1 MPSAVSTKLAKGSG
15 AGPVVCQNAST
26 TAETGGGAGGI
37 YSAILSRN
45 QPIIGAKEKTF
56 HELHKK
62 CLEKKILYEDPDF
75 PANES
80 SLFYSQ
86 KLPVKFEWKR
96 PPEICENPRFI
107 IGGANRTDIC
117 QGELGDCWFLAAI
130 ACLTLNEK
138 LLFRVIPHDQT
149 FIKDYAGIF
158 HFQFWRYGSWVEVI
172 IDDRLP
178 TYGKQ
183 LVFTKSSQQNEFWS
197 ALLEKAYAKLH
208 GSYEALKGGNTTEA
222 MEDFTGGVTEFYEIK
237 DAPKD
242 IYKIMK
248 HAIERGS
255 LMASSIEDDAG
266 IIYGTPTT
274 NIGLLINRMLNNMNF
289 KTENDST
296 PPVEEKISQAIAPVV
311 FERRMANGLVLSHAY
326 SVTGVEEITF
336 KREKLKLIRLRNPWG
351 QVEWNGAWSDS
362 SDEWNVIDGAEKT
375 RLQHKV
381 SEDGEFWISLQDFL
395 RYFTK
400 LEICNI
406 TPDALEGDKLQTWTV
421 SVTEGRWVR
430 GCTAGG
436 CRNYPDTFWTN
447 PQYRL
452 RLLEEDDDPEDSEV
466 VCSFLVALMQKNR
479 RKERRLGANLLTI
492 GFAIYEVTELSHPP
506 PSFTTELINLH
517 FSQMDLRYF
526 TRHQPHGEQ
535 EMQGNNMHLQ
545 RDFFLYNASK
555 VKCKMYINMREVAER
570 FRLPP
575 NEYVIIPSTFEPH
588 QEGEFLLRV
597 FSEKISLSE
606 EVENKI
612 AVGQISPIIFVSDR
626 ANKNKDPKGGE
637 GHKKDKEK
645 TITDKKKKADEPSQR
660 DSNKETEEDKQFR
673 NIFRQ
678 IAGDDMEISAD
689 ELRNVLNNVLK
700 KHKEL
705 KTEGFALESCR
716 SMIALMDTDGSGKIN
731 LEEFQHL
738 WDKIKSWQKIFKHY
752 DTDHSGTINS
762 YEMRNAVKDAGFQ
775 LNNQLYDIITMRY
788 ADRNMNIE
796 FDSFICCF
804 VRLEGMFRAFNA
816 FDKDGDGI
824 IKLNVLEWLQ
834 LTMYA

>member
-1 MPSAVSTKLAKGSG
+1 MPSAVSATIVQETRAGSVTHQHG
-15 AGPVVCQNAST
+15 
-26 TAETGGGAGGI
+26 TAVTETCGGTGGI

-45 QPIIGAKEKTF
+45 QPIIGVKEKTF
-56 HELHKK
+56 HELHRK

-75 PANES
+75 PANDS
-80 SLFYSQ
+80 SLFFSQ

-96 PPEICENPRFI
+96 PLEICENPRFI
-107 IGGANRTDIC
+107 IGGANRSDIC

-138 LLFRVIPHDQT
+138 LLFRVIPRDQT

-158 HFQFWRYGSWVEVI
+158 HFQFWRYGNWVEVI

-178 TYGKQ
+178 TYGKH
-183 LVFTKSSQQNEFWS
+183 LVFTKSSQHNEFWS

-242 IYKIMK
+242 TYKIMK

-255 LMASSIEDDAG
+255 LMACSIEDHTG
-266 IIYGTPTT
+266 FVYGSVRPS
-274 NIGLLINRMLNNMNF
+274 NISFLIDEMMKNEYYALSDYSGQG
-289 KTENDST
+289 T
-296 PPVEEKISQAIAPVV
+296 EEKTSRTIVPML
-311 FERRMANGLVLSHAY
+311 FERRMANGLVTGHAY
-326 SVTGVEEITF
+326 SVTAVEEITF
-336 KREKLKLIRLRNPWG
+336 KGDKIKLVRLRNPWG
-351 QVEWNGAWSDS
+351 QVEWNGPWSDS
-362 SDEWNVIDGAEKT
+362 SEEWNSIDNEVKV
-375 RLQHKV
+375 RLQYKIA
-381 SEDGEFWISLQDFL
+381 EDGEFWISFQDFL
-395 RYFTK
+395 RFFTK
-400 LEICNI
+400 LEICNL
-406 TPDALEGDKLQTWTV
+406 TPDTLEADKLHTWTV

-436 CRNYPDTFWTN
+436 CRNFPDTFWTN

-452 RLLEEDDDPEDSEV
+452 KLLEEDDDPEDEEV

-479 RKERRLGANLLTI
+479 RKERSLGANLLTI
-492 GFAIYEVTELSHPP
+492 GFAIYEVPK
-506 PSFTTELINLH
+506 
-517 FSQMDLRYF
+517 
-526 TRHQPHGEQ
+526 
-535 EMQGNNMHLQ
+535 EMQNDKKHLQ
-545 RDFFLYNASK
+545 KDFFLYNASK
-555 VKCKMYINMREVAER
+555 VKCKSYINLREVAER

-575 NEYVIIPSTFEPH
+575 NEYVIIPSTYEPH

-606 EVENKI
+606 EVEDKI
-612 AVGQISPIIFVSDR
+612 EVGNLSPIIFVSDR
-626 ANKNKDPKGGE
+626 ASKKKNGE
-637 GHKKDKEK
+637 GHKKGKENTSSDKKEK
-645 TITDKKKKADEPSQR
+645 SDKPAQR
-660 DSNKETEEDKQFR
+660 DFHKEDDEEEQFR

-700 KHKEL
+700 KHKDL
-705 KTEGFALESCR
+705 RTEGFALESCR
-716 SMIALMDTDGSGKIN
+716 SMIALMDTDGSGRIN
-731 LEEFQHL
+731 LDEFRHL
-738 WDKIKSWQKIFKHY
+738 WNKIKSWQKIFKHY
-752 DTDHSGTINS
+752 DADHSGTINS
-762 YEMRNAVKDAGFQ
+762 YEMRNAVQDAGFR

-824 IKLNVLEWLQ
+824 IKLNVFEWLQ

>member
-1 MPSAVSTKLAKGSG
+1 MPSTVSSTVVQKIGSE
-15 AGPVVCQNAST
+15 PIPCQYAT
-26 TAETGGGAGGI
+26 TTTETGAATGGI

-45 QPIIGAKEKTF
+45 QPITEVKEKTF

-75 PANES
+75 PANDS
-80 SLFYSQ
+80 SLFFSQ
-86 KLPVKFEWKR
+86 RLPVKFEWKR
-96 PPEICENPRFI
+96 PSEICENPRFI
-107 IGGANRTDIC
+107 LGGANRSDIC

-138 LLFRVIPHDQT
+138 LLFRVIPEGQT
-149 FIKDYAGIF
+149 FTKDYAGIF

-178 TYGKQ
+178 TYGKR

-242 IYKIMK
+242 TYKIMK

-255 LMASSIEDDAG
+255 LMACSIEDSSG
-266 IIYGTPTT
+266 FIYGSAPTT
-274 NIGLLINRMLNNMNF
+274 DIGQLIAQKLQKVNSEFWNESTEETEERTVRTIIPLLY
-289 KTENDST
+289 
-296 PPVEEKISQAIAPVV
+296 
-311 FERRMANGLVLSHAY
+311 ERRMTNGLVTGHAY
-326 SVTGVEEITF
+326 SVTGVEDVTL
-336 KREKLKLIRLRNPWG
+336 KGEKIKLVRLRNPWG
-351 QVEWNGAWSDS
+351 QIEWNGAWSDK
-362 SDEWNVIDGAEKT
+362 SDEWNDIDKAEKV
-375 RLQHKV
+375 RLQHKIA
-381 SEDGEFWISLQDFL
+381 EDGEFWISFQDFL

-400 LEICNI
+400 LEICNL
-406 TPDALEGDKLQTWTV
+406 TPDTLEADKLHTWTV
-421 SVTEGRWVR
+421 SVTEGQWVR
-430 GCTAGG
+430 GSTGGG

-452 RLLEEDDDPEDSEV
+452 KLLEEDDDPEDTEV
-466 VCSFLVALMQKNR
+466 ICSFLVALMQKNR

-492 GFAIYEVTELSHPP
+492 GFAIYEVPK
-506 PSFTTELINLH
+506 
-517 FSQMDLRYF
+517 
-526 TRHQPHGEQ
+526 
-535 EMQGNNMHLQ
+535 EMQGDKKHLQ
-545 RDFFLYNASK
+545 KDFFLYNASK
-555 VKCKMYINMREVAER
+555 VKCKSYINMREIAER

-575 NEYVIIPSTFEPH
+575 NEYVIIPSTYEPH
-588 QEGEFLLRV
+588 QEGEFILRV
-597 FSEKISLSE
+597 FSEKRSLSE

-612 AVGQISPIIFVSDR
+612 EAGNISPIIFVSDR
-626 ANKNKDPKGGE
+626 ANKNKDLKGGE
-637 GHKKDKEK
+637 GPRKDKEK
-645 TITDKKKKADEPSQR
+645 TRPDKQKKNTEPSER
-660 DSNKETEEDKQFR
+660 DTENEDDELFR

-700 KHKEL
+700 KHKVL

-731 LEEFQHL
+731 LDEFHHL
-738 WDKIKSWQKIFKHY
+738 WTKIKSWQKIFKRY

-788 ADRNMNIE
+788 ANRNMNIE

-804 VRLEGMFRAFNA
+804 VRLEGMFRAFQA

>member
-1 MPSAVSTKLAKGSG
+1 MPTAVSATVAQKAE
-15 AGPVVCQNAST
+15 AGPVAHQHAST
-26 TAETGGGAGGI
+26 TQTGGGTGGI

-45 QPIIGAKEKTF
+45 QPIIGVKEKTF
-56 HELHKK
+56 HELRKN

-75 PANES
+75 PANDS

-96 PPEICENPRFI
+96 PLEICENPRFI

-130 ACLTLNEK
+130 ACLTLNER
-138 LLFRVIPHDQT
+138 LLFRVIPQDQT
-149 FIKDYAGIF
+149 FVKDYAGIF
-158 HFQFWRYGSWVEVI
+158 HFQFWRYGSWVEVV

-178 TYGKQ
+178 THGKQ
-183 LVFTKSSQQNEFWS
+183 LVFTKSSQKNEFWS

-237 DAPKD
+237 DAPKNM
-242 IYKIMK
+242 YKIMK
-248 HAIERGS
+248 HAIERGT
-255 LMASSIEDDAG
+255 LMACSIEENTG
-266 IIYGTPTT
+266 LIYGSAPQTD
-274 NIGLLINRMLNNMNF
+274 IGLLIDRMMRNMNDPLPNYSSQC
-289 KTENDST
+289 TNDGET
-296 PPVEEKISQAIAPVV
+296 RTIVPML
-311 FERRMANGLVLSHAY
+311 FETRLANGLVKSHAY
-326 SVTGVEEITF
+326 SVTAVDETT
-336 KREKLKLIRLRNPWG
+336 LKGKKINLVRLRNPWG
-351 QVEWNGAWSDS
+351 QVEWNGAWSDNS
-362 SDEWNVIDGAEKT
+362 NEWDLIDKSEKI
-375 RLQHKV
+375 RLQHKIA
-381 SEDGEFWISLQDFL
+381 EDGEFWISFEDFM

-400 LEICNI
+400 LEICNL
-406 TPDALEGDKLQTWTV
+406 TPDTLEADKLQTWTV

-436 CRNYPDTFWTN
+436 CRNFPDTFWTN

-452 RLLEEDDDPEDSEV
+452 RLLEEDDDPEDDEV

-479 RKERRLGANLLTI
+479 RKERKLGINLLTI
-492 GFAIYEVTELSHPP
+492 GFAIYE
-506 PSFTTELINLH
+506 
-517 FSQMDLRYF
+517 
-526 TRHQPHGEQ
+526 
-535 EMQGNNMHLQ
+535 MQGDKKHLQ
-545 RDFFLYNASK
+545 KDFFLYNASK
-555 VKCKMYINMREVAER
+555 VKCKTYINMREIAER

-575 NEYVIIPSTFEPH
+575 NEYVIIPSTFDPH
-588 QEGEFLLRV
+588 QEGEFILRV
-597 FSEKISLSE
+597 FSEKRSHSE

-612 AVGQISPIIFVSDR
+612 EAVHLSPIIFVSDR
-626 ANKNKDPKGGE
+626 ANKNKDLKGGE
-637 GHKKDKEK
+637 EPKMDKGK
-645 TITDKKKKADEPSQR
+645 GSRDSKKKSNEPTPADSSK
-660 DSNKETEEDKQFR
+660 DSEEDRQFQ
-673 NIFRQ
+673 NIFQQ
-678 IAGDDMEISAD
+678 IAGDDMEINAD

-700 KHKEL
+700 KHKDL

-716 SMIALMDTDGSGKIN
+716 SMVAVMDTDGSGKIN
-731 LEEFQHL
+731 LDEFRHL

-762 YEMRNAVKDAGFQ
+762 YEMRNAVEDAGFQ

-788 ADRNMNIE
+788 ADRHMNIQ

-804 VRLEGMFRAFNA
+804 VRLEGMFRAFHA

>member
-326 SVTGVEEITF
+326 SVTGVEEVNIGFTIH
-336 KREKLKLIRLRNPWG
+336 LKASSPFHC
-351 QVEWNGAWSDS
+351 S

-492 GFAIYEVTELSHPP
+492 GFAIY
-506 PSFTTELINLH
+506 
-517 FSQMDLRYF
+517 
-526 TRHQPHGEQ
+526 

>member
-1 MPSAVSTKLAKGSG
+1 MPLAANTKVAQGTG
-15 AGPVVCQNAST
+15 AGPVLCQHAST
-26 TAETGGGAGGI
+26 TAETGGGTGGI

-45 QPIIGAKEKTF
+45 HPIIGAKEKTF

-62 CLEKKILYEDPDF
+62 CLKKKILYEDPDF

-107 IGGANRTDIC
+107 IDGANRTDIC

-178 TYGKQ
+178 TYNNQ
-183 LVFTKSSQQNEFWS
+183 LVFTKSSHQNEFWS

-255 LMASSIEDDAG
+255 LMACSIEDNTG
-266 IIYGTPTT
+266 FIYENSPTT
-274 NIGLLINRMLNNMNF
+274 NIGLLITQMLNNMNCSAQ
-289 KTENDST
+289 NDST
-296 PPVEEKISQAIAPVV
+296 SPMEDKISQAIAPIV
-311 FERRMANGLVLSHAY
+311 FERRMTNGLITSHAY
-326 SVTGVEEITF
+326 SVTGVEETIF
-336 KREKLKLIRLRNPWG
+336 KGEKIRLIRLRNPWG
-351 QVEWNGAWSDS
+351 QVEWNGAWSDR
-362 SDEWNVIDGAEKT
+362 SDEWNVIDSAEKI
-375 RLQHKV
+375 RLQYKV
-381 SEDGEFWISLQDFL
+381 SEDGEFWISWLDFL

-406 TPDALEGDKLQTWTV
+406 TPDALE
-421 SVTEGRWVR
+421 
-430 GCTAGG
+430 
-436 CRNYPDTFWTN
+436 DTFWTN
-447 PQYRL
+447 PQFRL

-492 GFAIYEVTELSHPP
+492 GFAIYEMLGD
-506 PSFTTELINLH
+506 NK
-517 FSQMDLRYF
+517 
-526 TRHQPHGEQ
+526 
-535 EMQGNNMHLQ
+535 HLQ
-545 RDFFLYNASK
+545 KDFFLYNASK
-555 VKCKMYINMREVAER
+555 VKCKTYINMREVTER

-588 QEGEFLLRV
+588 QEGEFILRV
-597 FSEKISLSE
+597 FSEKRSLSE
-606 EVENKI
+606 EVENTI
-612 AVGQISPIIFVSDR
+612 AVGHISPIIFVSDR
-626 ANKNKDPKGGE
+626 ANKNKHPKGGE

-645 TITDKKKKADEPSQR
+645 TISDKKKKTDEVSVLVSMRKTMCALTSMLKLLSSDKTHNSAVHYNISPLLISLQPVQR
-660 DSNKETEEDKQFR
+660 DSDKETEEDKQFR
-673 NIFRQ
+673 NIFQQ

-731 LEEFQHL
+731 LEEFRHL
-738 WDKIKSWQKIFKHY
+738 WNKIKSWQKIFKHY
-752 DTDHSGTINS
+752 DTDQSGTINS

>member
-1 MPSAVSTKLAKGSG
+1 MPSAVSAT
-15 AGPVVCQNAST
+15 VVQETGTGLISHSHAST
-26 TAETGGGAGGI
+26 TAETGGGTGGI

-45 QPIIGAKEKTF
+45 QPIIGVKEKTY

-62 CLEKKILYEDPDF
+62 CLEKKVLYEDPDF
-75 PANES
+75 PANDT

-107 IGGANRTDIC
+107 VGGANRTDIC

-130 ACLTLNEK
+130 ACLTLHEK
-138 LLFRVIPHDQT
+138 LLFRVIPQDQG
-149 FIKDYAGIF
+149 FVKDYAGIF
-158 HFQFWRYGSWVEVI
+158 HFQFWRFGSWVEVI

-197 ALLEKAYAKLH
+197 ALLEKAYAKVH

-242 IYKIMK
+242 MYKIMK

-255 LMASSIEDDAG
+255 LMACSIEDNSG
-266 IIYGTPTT
+266 FIYGATPST
-274 NIGLLINRMLNNMNF
+274 NIGLLISEMLKNANYDSP
-289 KTENDST
+289 NDSAQ
-296 PPVEEKISQAIAPVV
+296 EKRDRVTKTVAPMV
-311 FERRMANGLVLSHAY
+311 FERRMTNGLVTAHAY
-326 SVTGVEEITF
+326 SVTGLDETTF
-336 KREKLKLIRLRNPWG
+336 KGEKIKLVRLRNPWG
-351 QVEWNGAWSDS
+351 QVEWNGAWSDRS
-362 SDEWNVIDGAEKT
+362 NEWNVIDGTEKL
-375 RLQHKV
+375 RLQYRIA
-381 SEDGEFWISLQDFL
+381 EDGEFWMSFQDFL

-400 LEICNI
+400 LEMCNL
-406 TPDALEGDKLQTWTV
+406 TPDTLETDKLQTWTV

-452 RLLEEDDDPEDSEV
+452 RLLEEDDDPEDDEIM
-466 VCSFLVALMQKNR
+466 CSFLVALMQKNR

-492 GFAIYEVTELSHPP
+492 GFAIYEVPK
-506 PSFTTELINLH
+506 
-517 FSQMDLRYF
+517 
-526 TRHQPHGEQ
+526 
-535 EMQGNNMHLQ
+535 EMQGDKKHLQ
-545 RDFFLYNASK
+545 KDFFLYNASK
-555 VKCKMYINMREVAER
+555 VKCKSYINLREVAER
-570 FRLPP
+570 FQLPP
-575 NEYVIIPSTFEPH
+575 NEYVIIPSTYEPH
-588 QEGEFLLRV
+588 QEGEFILRV
-597 FSEKISLSE
+597 FSEKRSLSE

-612 AVGQISPIIFVSDR
+612 EVGNISPIIFVSDR
-626 ANKNKDPKGGE
+626 AKKNKDQKGGE
-637 GHKKDKEK
+637 GRNKGKDK
-645 TITDKKKKADEPSQR
+645 TFTDKKKPAEK
-660 DSNKETEEDKQFR
+660 DSDKESEEDKQFR
-673 NIFRQ
+673 NIFHQ
-678 IAGDDMEISAD
+678 LAGDDMELSAD

-731 LEEFQHL
+731 LDEFRHL
-738 WDKIKSWQKIFKHY
+738 WNKMKSWQKIFKYY
-752 DTDHSGTINS
+752 DTDNSGTIKS

-775 LNNQLYDIITMRY
+775 LNNQLYDIIIMRY

-804 VRLEGMFRAFNA
+804 VRLEGMFRAFHA